1 MAVELNPGILAHA
14 VELHA
19 TATPQRRV
27 LTFDYPDHIE
37 PVSYG
42 ALFQGAQAVART
54 LADAG
59 LAEGD
64 RFGIMMRNHPEFAHG
79 LVAASLGGFVAVPLD
94 PRLKGA
100 KLRYMAAHSRARA
113 MLCTYDLVPV
123 LTEASPPGVQ
133 LLVTRVP
140 AGATLPCGAIDLGAA
155 LAAPR
160 PAVFAQRVTDPRT
173 PWQIMYTSGT
183 TGDPKGVVCE
193 NARFALYALTG
204 RLIFQYRDDD
214 VLYTGLSLTH
224 GNAQAVTFSN
234 AIAHGIPAVISERFT
249 KSRLWDVCRR
259 HGCTTFS
266 LLGGMATAIYA
277 EPPRPDDADNPVRF
291 VVSAGMPRALWAD
304 FERRFGVEILEW
316 YGAIDGGV
324 AFKPVGAGPI
334 GSFGKPI
341 PGMEMK
347 VVDEQ
352 DAECPPGVT
361 GELICRYAGGPTTI
375 EYLDNPEASAAKTRG
390 GWIRTGDVCHAD
402 SDGWLFFDYR
412 KGGGLR
418 HNGDFVLPDY
428 VERAAV
434 EYAGVTDAC
443 CYGVPAA
450 SGAPGESDIVL
461 AVVPRDAGTLDPAAL
476 FRHLA
481 ERLEANGVPS
491 YIQVLDEI
499 PKTISEKP
507 QVRFLAQRFGAEDAV
522 VYRAEDVP
530 GLRRVGDGAQGS
542 DRSPAL
548 DAVSP
553 AVQTRRA

>member
-183 TGDPKGVVCE
+183 TGDPISMDFQA
-193 NARFALYALTG
+193 N
-204 RLIFQYRDDD
+204 IFWQNR
-214 VLYTGLSLTH
+214 
-224 GNAQAVTFSN
+224 
-234 AIAHGIPAVISERFT
+234 P
-249 KSRLWDVCRR
+249 
-259 HGCTTFS
+259 
-266 LLGGMATAIYA
+266 LL
-277 EPPRPDDADNPVRF
+277 
-291 VVSAGMPRALWAD
+291 
-304 FERRFGVEILEW
+304 
-316 YGAIDGGV
+316 
-324 AFKPVGAGPI
+324 
-334 GSFGKPI
+334 
-341 PGMEMK
+341 
-347 VVDEQ
+347 
-352 DAECPPGVT
+352 
-361 GELICRYAGGPTTI
+361 
-375 EYLDNPEASAAKTRG
+375 
-390 GWIRTGDVCHAD
+390 
-402 SDGWLFFDYR
+402 
-412 KGGGLR
+412 
-418 HNGDFVLPDY
+418 
-428 VERAAV
+428 
-434 EYAGVTDAC
+434 
-443 CYGVPAA
+443 
-450 SGAPGESDIVL
+450 
-461 AVVPRDAGTLDPAAL
+461 
-476 FRHLA
+476 
-481 ERLEANGVPS
+481 
-491 YIQVLDEI
+491 
-499 PKTISEKP
+499 
-507 QVRFLAQRFGAEDAV
+507 
-522 VYRAEDVP
+522 
-530 GLRRVGDGAQGS
+530 
-542 DRSPAL
+542 SPAF
-548 DAVSP
+548 
-553 AVQTRRA
+553 